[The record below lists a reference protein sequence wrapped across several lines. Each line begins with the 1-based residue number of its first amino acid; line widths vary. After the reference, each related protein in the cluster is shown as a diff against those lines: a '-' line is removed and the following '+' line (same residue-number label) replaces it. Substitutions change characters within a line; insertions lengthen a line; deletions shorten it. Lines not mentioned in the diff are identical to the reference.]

1 MYGPV
6 LPLSSDSGGSLVPRE
21 AARELRDLVDLSD
34 KLGTSLT
41 RTFVNGAIQG
51 KRLDDT
57 LRQMARSF
65 VDISLKAA
73 MAPLQQSLSRGV
85 SSFLEGAIGSLAGSI
100 GGGGGGGGGGGVPL
114 PPIRPFAKGGIVAA
128 PSYFPMPGAIGL
140 MGERGAEAI
149 LPLARGADGRL
160 GVAAPGGDARPI
172 SVHVH
177 VSTPDAE
184 SFRRS
189 EAQVAA
195 AIARAVARGRRAS

>member
-1 MYGPV
+1 MFGPAS
-6 LPLSSDSGGSLVPRE
+6 PFSGDPGGGLVPRE

-51 KRLDDT
+51 RRLDDT

-65 VDISLKAA
+65 VDMSLKAA
-73 MAPLQQSLSRGV
+73 LAPLQQSLAGGV
-85 SSFLEGAIGSLAGSI
+85 SSLLQGVIGTVAGGI
-100 GGGGGGGGGGGVPL
+100 GGAGGSGGVPL

-160 GVAAPGGDARPI
+160 GVAGPGGNAGPI

>member
-1 MYGPV
+1 MFGPASP
-6 LPLSSDSGGSLVPRE
+6 LPGDPGGGLVPRE

-34 KLGTSLT
+34 KLGASLT

-51 KRLDDT
+51 RRLDDT

-65 VDISLKAA
+65 VDMSLKAA
-73 MAPLQQSLSRGV
+73 LAPLQQSLAGGV
-85 SSFLEGAIGSLAGSI
+85 SSLLQGAIGAVAGGI
-100 GGGGGGGGGGGVPL
+100 GGGGGVPL

-160 GVAAPGGDARPI
+160 GVAGPGGDTRPI